1 MAQQILRPTDE
12 REIAAILADLSR
24 NGRKAD
30 IQGGASKQAMG
41 RPVEADVLLSTRN
54 LRGTVLYEPTE
65 LVMSVRAGTSLS
77 TLESELAKHHQQLA
91 FEPIDMGPMLGQP
104 AGQSTI
110 GGVVAT
116 NLSGSRRI
124 QSGAVRD
131 HVLGLKAV
139 NGQGE
144 IIKAGGRVMKNVTGY
159 DLCRGLA
166 GSWGTLGLFTEVT
179 LRAQPAADESRT
191 LLLFGQPDE
200 IAVEVMCAAIG
211 SQFEVSGAIHLQ
223 EALTR
228 RLRSPAARS
237 VGTDVTALR
246 IESFG
251 LAVARRAA
259 ALRDLFSAYGELI
272 ELEHEQ
278 SVDFWEEL
286 RALSFLTGSTEP
298 VWRISTSPRMG
309 PRVVQ
314 AIAGY
319 MDVNA
324 AFDWSGGL
332 VWLEVPHAADA
343 GAADIRRVIAT
354 RGGHAT
360 LVRADPEVRAAVEV
374 FQPLEAGLMRLTGR
388 LKEAFDPQGVL
399 NPGRMYAS
407 M

>member
-1 MAQQILRPTDE
+1 
-12 REIAAILADLSR
+12 
-24 NGRKAD
+24 
-30 IQGGASKQAMG
+30 
-41 RPVEADVLLSTRN
+41 
-54 LRGTVLYEPTE
+54 
-65 LVMSVRAGTSLS
+65 
-77 TLESELAKHHQQLA
+77 QLA

-259 ALRDLFSAYGELI
+259 ALRDL
-272 ELEHEQ
+272 
-278 SVDFWEEL
+278 
-286 RALSFLTGSTEP
+286 
-298 VWRISTSPRMG
+298 
-309 PRVVQ
+309 
-314 AIAGY
+314 
-319 MDVNA
+319 
-324 AFDWSGGL
+324 
-332 VWLEVPHAADA
+332 
-343 GAADIRRVIAT
+343 
-354 RGGHAT
+354 
-360 LVRADPEVRAAVEV
+360 
-374 FQPLEAGLMRLTGR
+374 
-388 LKEAFDPQGVL
+388 
-399 NPGRMYAS
+399 
-407 M
+407 